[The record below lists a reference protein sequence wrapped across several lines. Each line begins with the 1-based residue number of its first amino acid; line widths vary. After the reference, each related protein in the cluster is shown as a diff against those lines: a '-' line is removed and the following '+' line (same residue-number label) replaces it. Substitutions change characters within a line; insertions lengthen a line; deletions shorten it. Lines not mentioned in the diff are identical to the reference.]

1 MVIFMST
8 KQDEFEIIDARKSS
22 KGTIEYDVRVHK
34 NNPEYY
40 SCVLKNLSKH
50 EIEGFSKLG
59 YKCRNSQMLI
69 FEKTV

>member
-1 MVIFMST
+1 MST
-8 KQDEFEIIDARKSS
+8 KQDEFEIIDARKSI

-50 EIEGFSKLG
+50 EIEGFSTLG
-59 YKCRNSQMLI
+59 YKCRNPKMLI
-69 FEKTV
+69 FEKTI

>member
-1 MVIFMST
+1 MST

-34 NNPEYY
+34 HNPEYY
-40 SCVLKNLSKH
+40 CCVIKNLSKH

-59 YKCRNSQMLI
+59 YKCRNPKMLI
-69 FEKTV
+69 FEKTI

>member
-1 MVIFMST
+1 MPERVT
-8 KQDEFEIIDARKSS
+8 G
-22 KGTIEYDVRVHK
+22 GTIEYDVRVHK

-50 EIEGFSKLG
+50 EIEGLSTLG
-59 YKCRNSQMLI
+59 YKCRNPKMLI